1 MSAQKY
7 DDSRFTRRACV
18 TGLVLCWFVA
28 VGSIIGGGLCLYK
41 EVRDDD
47 SIRID
52 LSNRW
57 RELLP
62 LGLNIFITLLN
73 DSMGYIHAVA
83 LRWSLIREGS
93 LDFNSNLRLL
103 TFSKKS
109 PPNGYIPNFLYL
121 FGIILAYGATS
132 VIFLSLNPELARL
145 LGKSYEI
152 TDTRGVHLNGI
163 ALIILGCGFLL
174 QAAVTNWALAGTK
187 IPTWSSNPLIIANTC
202 MNHDTEHYQVM
213 PRQGRCMMGVHLAGN
228 DIKAIRPTRK
238 QRPMITAHPHVR
250 RVLYLL
256 WALPIL
262 SGVWGGGVYGYLLR
276 GSKNGIFGR
285 SWSLLP
291 EFPPHIDENCHT
303 KQCTDGTSVL
313 NLGWSTSGGAA
324 GTTGGVFLIIAI
336 QSVVT
341 LSLHCAELIVNLSR
355 DEGIYRKL
363 IGPRGTNGHFNSVVE
378 AFTSWQTIF
387 LFTLKSGVHWMFG
400 LAINLQFQLGVNMY
414 PSQIFYFG
422 GLTLVA
428 ALFGLLLSLQRPSGY
443 LPPTY
448 GHIQTIADIID
459 EWADSGCMFW
469 GEKGPHYTGTSTK
482 RLKQPDPNVEYGG
495 MKKGDGQGSHSDDIT
510 EIPLET
516 FSPASLVASPPMDQS
531 FGYVS
536 PVVQTP
542 PSANAAW
549 GQPWQQQQG
558 QFTYAQWTNQDPR
571 HQYQHSQQHQTSY
584 DSLNSRFSG
593 QTGYSGYSNQSTQPF
608 LHNYRS
614 Y

>member
-7 DDSRFTRRACV
+7 DDSVFTRRACV
-18 TGLVLCWFVA
+18 SGLVLCWFVA
-28 VGSIIGGGLCLYK
+28 IGGIIGGGICLYK
-41 EVRDDD
+41 EVRDGD
-47 SIRID
+47 SIRIG

-73 DSMGYIHAVA
+73 DSMGYIHAVT
-83 LRWSLIREGS
+83 LRWSLQREGN

-103 TFSKKS
+103 TFSKHS
-109 PPNGYIPNFLYL
+109 PPNGYIPNSFYL

-145 LGKSYEI
+145 LGKDYEI
-152 TDTRGVHLNGI
+152 TDTEGVHLNGI
-163 ALIILGCGFLL
+163 ALIILGSGFLL

-213 PRQGRCMMGVHLAGN
+213 PRQGRCMMGVHLSDE
-228 DIKAIRPTRK
+228 DIKAIQPTRK

-262 SGVWGGGVYGYLLR
+262 SGIWGGGIYGYLLR
-276 GSKNGIFGR
+276 GSRNGIFGR
-285 SWSLLP
+285 SWALLP
-291 EFPPHIDENCHT
+291 EFLPHTDGNCHT

-313 NLGWSTSGGAA
+313 NLGWSTSGAAA

-341 LSLHCAELIVNLSR
+341 LSLHCAELIVNLAR

-363 IGPRGTNGHFNSVVE
+363 IGPRGTNGHYNSVVE
-378 AFTSWQTIF
+378 AFTSWQTVF
-387 LFTLKSGVHWMFG
+387 LFALKAGVHWMFG

-414 PSQIFYFG
+414 PSQIFYFAA
-422 GLTLVA
+422 LTLVA
-428 ALFGLLLSLQRPSGY
+428 AVFGLLLSLQRPPGY
-443 LPPTY
+443 LPPTF

-469 GEKGPHYTGTSTK
+469 GVKGPNYTGTSTK
-482 RLKQPDPNVEYGG
+482 RLKQPDPNAEYGG
-495 MKKGDGQGSHSDDIT
+495 LKEGYGRGGHIDSIT

-516 FSPASLVASPPMDQS
+516 FSP
-531 FGYVS
+531 VS
-536 PVVQTP
+536 PVGSPPTDQNFGYISPIVRTP
-542 PSANAAW
+542 PSATSTW
-549 GQPWQQQQG
+549 GQPHQQPQS
-558 QFTYAQWTNQDPR
+558 QFTYSQWEYQDPR
-571 HQYQHSQQHQTSY
+571 QHYQHNQHHQTSY

-593 QTGYSGYSNQSTQPF
+593 QTGYSAYSNQSTQPF
-608 LHNYRS
+608 LHEYRS
-614 Y
+614 N